1 MERFR
6 PGMRWNVSSKSG
18 ISGPNVGIAET
29 MQMMLWTASPRGT

>member
-6 PGMRWNVSSKSG
+6 PSVRWDVSPKSG

-29 MQMMLWTASPRGT
+29 MQMVLWTAPPRVT